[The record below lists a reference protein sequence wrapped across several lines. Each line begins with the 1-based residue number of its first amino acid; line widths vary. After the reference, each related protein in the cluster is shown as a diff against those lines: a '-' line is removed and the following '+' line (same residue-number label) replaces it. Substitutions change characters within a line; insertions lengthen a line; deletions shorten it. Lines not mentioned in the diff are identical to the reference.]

1 MGELLRSRSR
11 PDASLGVD
19 GVATLRV
26 VAFYFVT
33 KPESGRRFP
42 ACPGPSK
49 MSQAIAA
56 AEPLPSAHA
65 SDPVARE
72 PLQFLADPLADQT
85 MAAVIGSW
93 AWSATDASADD
104 LVAAHAAHWRNIARA
119 NNLMAT
125 WTSNATIDSWSPATG
140 VANDH
145 VAEALTAYLAAAKAP
160 PEWADAAKIDRA
172 EELFMEY
179 GALSC
184 LLLFCAS
191 LPECYV
197 LPDLAAVLHIAG
209 QLEQHTEYRIRSTA
223 AMIFPVMMRGGL
235 TDADGAGVSQT
246 LKVRLI
252 HATIRNLILRGDPEQ
267 AVRALQ
273 SEVSLSAL
281 GDDVA
286 AMGVIAPFAAL
297 QDSKNMHQAL
307 FAHGWKTGQD
317 GLPCNQEELAYTLL
331 TFSYVFLRALR
342 TLGLG
347 LKPADEDAYLH
358 AWNVMAHVLG
368 VRHELMPQSMTE
380 AETMFRQM
388 QARGRADITMP
399 NGVDARPGLG
409 RALMKSME
417 DVIPWR
423 MVKPFPALFTRYLC
437 GNEVA
442 KEIGIDGRVSWFSR
456 FLFAITVGV
465 VRAIDAT
472 VRLFVPEFS
481 ISRFIT
487 RVVGYQFMAKFLMDQ
502 TRPLKL
508 PDHLLGRV
516 ADMMNAWS
524 DDPKAPDWMNR
535 LEDRLTITGD
545 WQAKVSSAGHATQRA
560 SGAQ

>member
-1 MGELLRSRSR
+1 M
-11 PDASLGVD
+11 
-19 GVATLRV
+19 
-26 VAFYFVT
+26 
-33 KPESGRRFP
+33 
-42 ACPGPSK
+42 
-49 MSQAIAA
+49 
-56 AEPLPSAHA
+56 
-65 SDPVARE
+65 ARE
-72 PLQFLADPLADQT
+72 PLQFAADPLADQT
-85 MAAVIGSW
+85 MADVIGPW
-93 AWSATDASADD
+93 ALSAPGTSADD
-104 LVAAHAAHWRNIARA
+104 LIATHAAHWRNIARA

-125 WTSNATIDSWSPATG
+125 WTSNAAIDAWSPSTG
-140 VANDH
+140 VSNDH
-145 VAEALTAYLAAAKAP
+145 VAAALAAYLSQAKALP
-160 PEWADAAKIDRA
+160 AWADAAKIGRA
-172 EELFMEY
+172 EALFMEY

-197 LPDLAAVLHIAG
+197 LPDLAAVLHVAG

-252 HATIRNLILRGDPEQ
+252 HATIRNLILRGAPGQ
-267 AVRALQ
+267 AVLALQ
-273 SEVSLSAL
+273 GDVRASSVD
-281 GDDVA
+281 DDVA
-286 AMGVIAPFAAL
+286 AMGVIAPLAAL
-297 QDSKNMHQAL
+297 QGSKNMHQAL

-347 LKPADEDAYLH
+347 LKPADEEAYLH

-368 VRHELMPQSMTE
+368 VRDELMPQSMAD
-380 AETMFRQM
+380 AETMFKQM
-388 QARGRADITMP
+388 QARGRADTTMP
-399 NGVDARPGLG
+399 DGIDARPGLG

-423 MVKPFPALFTRYLC
+423 IVKPFPALFTRYLC
-437 GNEVA
+437 GNVVA
-442 KEIGIDGRVSWFSR
+442 TEIGIDGRVSWFSR
-456 FLFAITVGV
+456 LLFAITMGV

-472 VRLFVPEFS
+472 IRLVVPEFS

-508 PDHLLGRV
+508 PDHLLGRI
-516 ADMMNAWS
+516 ADMMNTWS
-524 DDPKAPDWMNR
+524 DDPKAPRWMNR
-535 LEDRLTITGD
+535 LEDRMTVRGA
-545 WQAKVSSAGHATQRA
+545 WQPNVAAASRAQQHTAGA
-560 SGAQ
+560 G

>member
-1 MGELLRSRSR
+1 MRS
-11 PDASLGVD
+11 
-19 GVATLRV
+19 
-26 VAFYFVT
+26 
-33 KPESGRRFP
+33 
-42 ACPGPSK
+42 GPSK
-49 MSQAIAA
+49 MPQAIVAA
-56 AEPLPSAHA
+56 
-65 SDPVARE
+65 DPVARE
-72 PLQFLADPLADQT
+72 PLQFHADPLADQT
-85 MAAVIGSW
+85 MAAIIGPW
-93 AWSATDASADD
+93 GLSASDASADD

-125 WTSNATIDSWSPATG
+125 WTSNATLDDWSPSSG

-145 VAEALTAYLAAAKAP
+145 VAAALTAYLAAAKAL

-235 TDADGAGVSQT
+235 TDPDGAGVSQT

-267 AVRALQ
+267 AVLALQ
-273 SEVSLSAL
+273 GEISASGA

-297 QDSKNMHQAL
+297 LGAKNMHQAL

-347 LKPADEDAYLH
+347 LKAADEDAYLH

-368 VRHELMPQSMTE
+368 VRRELMPQSMTE
-380 AETMFRQM
+380 AEAMFRQM
-388 QARGRADITMP
+388 QARGRADNTMP
-399 NGVDARPGLG
+399 GGVDARPGLG
-409 RALMKSME
+409 RALMQSME

-423 MVKPFPALFTRYLC
+423 VVKPFPTLFTRYLC
-437 GNEVA
+437 GKVVA
-442 KEIGIDGRVSWFSR
+442 REIGIDGRVSWLSR
-456 FLFAITVGV
+456 LLFAVIMAV
-465 VRAIDAT
+465 VRVIDAT
-472 VRLFVPEFS
+472 VRVLVPEFS
-481 ISRFIT
+481 ISRFLT

-516 ADMMNAWS
+516 ADMMNTWS
-524 DDPKAPDWMNR
+524 DDPKAPAWLNR
-535 LEDRLTITGD
+535 LEDRLTVKGD
-545 WQAKVSSAGHATQRA
+545 WQPVVTGASHTARRTAGAK
-560 SGAQ
+560 

>member
-1 MGELLRSRSR
+1 MSEAIVT
-11 PDASLGVD
+11 PAPVPAS
-19 GVATLRV
+19 AS
-26 VAFYFVT
+26 A
-33 KPESGRRFP
+33 P
-42 ACPGPSK
+42 A
-49 MSQAIAA
+49 
-56 AEPLPSAHA
+56 AHA
-65 SDPVARE
+65 TDPVARE
-72 PLQFLADPLADQT
+72 PLQYQADPLADVT
-85 MAAVIGSW
+85 IAEVIGPW
-93 AWSATDASADD
+93 AHSLADASAAD
-104 LVAAHAAHWRNIARA
+104 LIAQHASHWQNIARA
-119 NNLMAT
+119 NSLMAT
-125 WTSNATIDSWSPATG
+125 WTSNASINGWGPGEG

-145 VAEALTAYLAAAKAP
+145 VTRALATYLQSGKALP
-160 PEWADAAKIDRA
+160 DWADAAKIDRA

-235 TDADGAGVSQT
+235 TDPEGAGVSQT

-252 HATIRNLILRGDPEQ
+252 HATIRNLILRGNPEQ
-267 AVRALQ
+267 SVLALQ
-273 SEVSLSAL
+273 SEVGDSAS

-286 AMGVIAPFAAL
+286 AMGVVPVLASLAGVR
-297 QDSKNMHQAL
+297 NMHQAL

-331 TFSYVFLRALR
+331 TFSYVFLRGLR

-368 VRHELMPQSMTE
+368 VRRELMPQSMTE
-380 AETMFRQM
+380 AERMFSEM
-388 QARGRADITMP
+388 QARGRDDTTMP
-399 NGVDARPGLG
+399 GGSDPRPGLG

-423 MVKPFPALFTRYLC
+423 IVKPFPVLLTRYLC
-437 GNEVA
+437 GSVVA
-442 KEIGIDGRVSWFSR
+442 KEIGIDGRVSLFSR
-456 FLFAITVGV
+456 VLFAIIMSV
-465 VRAIDAT
+465 VRVIDWT
-472 VRLFVPEFS
+472 VRLFLPEFS

-508 PDHLLGRV
+508 PNHLLGSV
-516 ADMMNAWS
+516 ADMMNSWS

-535 LEDRLTITGD
+535 LEDRMTIKGD
-545 WQAKVSSAGHATQRA
+545 WQAARPPAADSVQQD
-560 SGAQ
+560 SGAKQ